1 MFDHPPLKKKEGGGQ
16 ILAQEGGGLAET
28 KSLYYEAAEDKL

>member
-1 MFDHPPLKKKEGGGQ
+1 MEGGGQ